1 MIAVALT
8 AQAKAENYLDM
19 EFPTLE
25 VPEMKIELGNLS
37 EQPTFSFDMEAP
49 SASST
54 MVVTTTADPWKPDF
68 DFFKQK
74 TNPGV
79 KPYKFMDDLT
89 FVGIPLFVAGWAV
102 KGDKAMFRVNQKA
115 EDGGKKNTQLLTDF
129 KTGIDDYTQFFGPAM
144 VVGLK
149 LGGYEG
155 RSDWPRLLASAGMSY
170 AIMAGFVNGI
180 KYTAKEMRPDGS
192 TANSWPSGHT
202 ATAFVGASLL
212 HKEYGLTRSPWW
224 SVAGY
229 GVATATGVM
238 RVLNNRHWIS
248 DVMSG
253 AGIGIMSTELG
264 YALCDLMF
272 KEKGL
277 LRGDL
282 MLDSE
287 KPSFFSISM
296 GLGLGNKDLEFESY
310 GEKIGLKFRAAT
322 VVDAEGAYFFNKYV
336 GVGGRLRVRAQS
348 VKDFGDFADIV
359 AAEDYYAWQG
369 LLPHYEAAF
378 LGDYTGTPDQN
389 ELTFLNKMGY
399 RMDSESAWNDNAP
412 VTNSYGIVKSDHITE
427 FTGSVGV
434 YFNLP
439 LSSHFSLGTKALI
452 GRSITQE
459 LDIDGHAEGN
469 MKDISYTMSLDNRPG
484 HKDAFGDP
492 ILSLNDLQY
501 PANTGEKWTDDWEY
515 ITIGAKSSTSYGTG
529 LSLTYRYK
537 SNFSWRLFCDY
548 DYTRKDFTAT
558 YDPYH
563 FVQKGMTSGAG
574 FLMDMA
580 IETATGDYADGIG
593 LDAREYKTR
602 KHMNYWTLGLSF
614 LVNL

>member
-1 MIAVALT
+1 MRIRHLLTLVALALT
-8 AQAKAENYLDM
+8 AQANAENYRDM
-19 EFPTLE
+19 SPLKLE
-25 VPEMKIELGNLS
+25 VPEMKVELVK
-37 EQPTFSFDMEAP
+37 QPLQPLTAQPLNTDIDM
-49 SASST
+49 
-54 MVVTTTADPWKPDF
+54 ADSWKPDF
-68 DFFKQK
+68 NFFKQK

-79 KPYKFMDDLT
+79 KPYKFMGDLT
-89 FVGIPLFVAGWAV
+89 FVGIPLFVAGWAI
-102 KGDKAMFRVNQKA
+102 KGDKAMFRVNQKT
-115 EDGGKKNTQLLTDF
+115 EQGGKENTQLLTDF
-129 KTGIDDYTQFFGPAM
+129 KTSIDDYTQFFGPAM

-202 ATAFVGASLL
+202 ATAFVGATLL

-248 DVMSG
+248 DIMSG

-272 KEKGL
+272 RGKGL
-277 LRGDL
+277 LRNDL
-282 MLDSE
+282 VLDSQN
-287 KPSFFSISM
+287 PSFFSISM
-296 GLGLGNKDLEFESY
+296 GVGLGHKDLEFVDAE
-310 GEKIGLKFRAAT
+310 GDKTGLKFRAAT

-348 VKDFGDFADIV
+348 VKDFSDFASIV
-359 AAEDYYAWQG
+359 SEEDYYAWQG
-369 LLPHYEAAF
+369 LQPFYEDRFPA
-378 LGDYTGTPDQN
+378 DYTGTPDEN
-389 ELTFLNKMGY
+389 ELTYFSKLGY
-399 RMDSESAWNDNAP
+399 QMPESNWEANAP
-412 VTNSYGIVKSDHITE
+412 VTNSYGIVRSDHITE

-439 LSSHFSLGTKALI
+439 LGSHFSLGTKALI

-469 MKDISYTMSLDNRPG
+469 KKDISYTMTLDNK

-492 ILSLNDLQY
+492 IMSLDELQY
-501 PANTGEKWTDDWEY
+501 PNNTGEKWTDDWEY
-515 ITIGAKSSTSYGTG
+515 LTVGAKSSTSFGTG

-537 SNFSWRLFCDY
+537 SNFSWRIFCDY
-548 DYTRKDFTAT
+548 DYTRKDFTAK

-563 FVQKGMTSGAG
+563 FVQKGLTSGAG
-574 FLMDMA
+574 LLLD
-580 IETATGDYADGIG
+580 TALAASVGDYADGIG
-593 LDAREYKTR
+593 VEAREYKTR
-602 KHMNYWTLGLSF
+602 KHMNYVTLGLSF